1 MIFQLLLLFSLS
13 LTHFLPLPS
22 SRIPLLPRQPLPE
35 PAEEK
40 SAKKK
45 GGGLPSPPPA
55 EDLTGLELD
64 QQLVIHAYNTAM
76 GTVNNVVSN

>member
-1 MIFQLLLLFSLS
+1 MHIRLS
-13 LTHFLPLPS
+13 QRTP
-22 SRIPLLPRQPLPE
+22 IPE

-45 GGGLPSPPPA
+45 GAGLPSPLPA

-64 QQLVIHAYNTAM
+64 QQLVIHAYNTTM
-76 GTVNNVVSN
+76 GTVNNVVSNW